1 MSINDYTGI
10 DDEAELAR
18 RAPYTVSLVDQDD
31 NITITN
37 CTWYRDGKLVHPPT
51 AEACSEF
58 LEDPDNDPFAFF
70 QGLVWAVVLVAAAFA
85 LAVII
90 THAISA
96 SQTL

>member
-1 MSINDYTGI
+1 MSTNDYTGV
-10 DDEAELAR
+10 DDEAELAW
-18 RAPYTVSLVDQDD
+18 RAP
-31 NITITN
+31 
-37 CTWYRDGKLVHPPT
+37 